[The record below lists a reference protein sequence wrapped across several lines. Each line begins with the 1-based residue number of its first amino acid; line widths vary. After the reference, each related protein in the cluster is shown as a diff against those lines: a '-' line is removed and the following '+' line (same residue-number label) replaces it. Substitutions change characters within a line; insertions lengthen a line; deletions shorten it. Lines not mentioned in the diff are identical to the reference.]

1 MSTEMIKIAHDFLRG
16 IREDA
21 ETMIDMS
28 ETDGQLNEIIKILN
42 ECRIKLLD
50 YRFGMLMEKERKV

>member
-1 MSTEMIKIAHDFLRG
+1 MSAEMIKIAHDFLRG
-16 IREDA
+16 IKEDA

-28 ETDGQLNEIIKILN
+28 ETDEQLNEIIKILN

-50 YRFGMLMEKERKV
+50 CRFGMLEGKRRK